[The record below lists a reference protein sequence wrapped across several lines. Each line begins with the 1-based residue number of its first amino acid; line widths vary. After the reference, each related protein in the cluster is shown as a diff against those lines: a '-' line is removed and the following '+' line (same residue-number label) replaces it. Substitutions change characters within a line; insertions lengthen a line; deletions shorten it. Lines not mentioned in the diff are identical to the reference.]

1 MLPVSALQAIQLLR
15 GLRPS
20 CIVSVGGYAAG
31 PVAALGGLL
40 GISTVL
46 LEQNSV
52 PGMTNRLLDR
62 VASHAFLSFDRSAS
76 HFKHAECHI
85 VGTPVRDD
93 ILELRNQYTYECS
106 NEGPFRVLVLGGS
119 GGAGSLNE
127 RLPETLTE
135 LQSGERGLRVRHQCG
150 RGRKTPVE
158 DAYRSFSGE
167 LEIVEFIDDMP
178 AAYRDAD
185 LLICRAGASTISEI
199 LTVGL
204 PAVFVPFPEAADDH
218 QTKNARAVA
227 EAGAGIELADKDLGT
242 GRATRLLQ
250 GLINNPVSLRN
261 IAERAR
267 RIGKPD
273 AAENIAEIIGR
284 RILKPKAI
292 V

>member
-1 MLPVSALQAIQLLR
+1 
-15 GLRPS
+15 
-20 CIVSVGGYAAG
+20 
-31 PVAALGGLL
+31 
-40 GISTVL
+40 
-46 LEQNSV
+46 
-52 PGMTNRLLDR
+52 
-62 VASHAFLSFDRSAS
+62 
-76 HFKHAECHI
+76 
-85 VGTPVRDD
+85 VRDD

-135 LQSGERGLRVRHQCG
+135 LETGERGLRVRHQCG